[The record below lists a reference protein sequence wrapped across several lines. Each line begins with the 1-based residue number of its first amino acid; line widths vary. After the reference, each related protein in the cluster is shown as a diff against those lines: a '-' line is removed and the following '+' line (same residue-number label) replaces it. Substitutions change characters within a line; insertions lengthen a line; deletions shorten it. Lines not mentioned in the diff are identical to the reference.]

1 MIDKDKDKI
10 RQLVL
15 QGCSPDIKSLLLNT
29 SQIELV
35 NLVKNNLINNSSE
48 LAKLK
53 KISIQQASAQL
64 NKLYLSGYLNR
75 YIIPSPTGGNE
86 YKYYFPIS
94 DVSPELKT

>member
-1 MIDKDKDKI
+1 MTNENRDKI

-29 SQIELV
+29 NQIELV
-35 NLVKNNLINNSSE
+35 NLVKNNLINSSSE

-64 NKLYLSGYLNR
+64 NKLYLSGYLKR
-75 YIIPSPTGGNE
+75 YIVSSSTGGNE
-86 YKYYFPIS
+86 YSYYFPTS
-94 DVSPELKT
+94 QNLKHS